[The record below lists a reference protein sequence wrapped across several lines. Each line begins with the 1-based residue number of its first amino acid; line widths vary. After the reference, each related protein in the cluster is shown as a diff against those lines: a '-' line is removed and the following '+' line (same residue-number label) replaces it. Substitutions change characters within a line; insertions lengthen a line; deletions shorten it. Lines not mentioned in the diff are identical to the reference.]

1 MQNKEYKMIPE
12 GAVLDFYRQIPT
24 YIDRKP
30 FYMGII
36 GIKTE
41 SLIWEGREFFV
52 KMIDNHLSS
61 SKQDIRNL
69 LNSVL
74 NNIIFLYFEVYNNG

>member
-1 MQNKEYKMIPE
+1 MIPE

-36 GIKTE
+36 GIKTD

-52 KMIDNHLSS
+52 KMLDNHLSS
-61 SKQDIRNL
+61 SK
-69 LNSVL
+69 
-74 NNIIFLYFEVYNNG
+74 